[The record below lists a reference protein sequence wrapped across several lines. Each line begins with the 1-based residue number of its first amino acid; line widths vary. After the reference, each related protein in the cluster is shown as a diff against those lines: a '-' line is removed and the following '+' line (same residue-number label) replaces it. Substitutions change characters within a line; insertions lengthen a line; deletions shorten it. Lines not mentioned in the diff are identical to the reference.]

1 MVRVAAAGASG
12 LLAALLVWYGLRTG
26 VRLRRTPVTARVQSD
41 DTGLDVTP
49 IQFWATSLGVAA
61 ATYLLV
67 FALTSLPMVSLMP
80 AAVVA
85 TLPRAYF
92 ARRRA
97 QRLDEV
103 QRAWPDGLRDL
114 VAAVKSGASLPTA
127 IEGLAGFGPLPLRDA
142 FQGFAVY
149 SRSLG
154 VVSALEMIKSD
165 LADPT
170 SDRVIEVLILAYE
183 RGGAVVPEIL
193 SDLAEA
199 TTRDLWTMEEI
210 RTEALEQ
217 KINSRIV
224 FVLPWIVLVAM
235 TARSGAFREFY
246 ASPAGIMVAFV
257 GAVMSLVGVVI
268 ASRLGTQPHE
278 PRVFA
283 SARGGTG

>member
-1 MVRVAAAGASG
+1 MT
-12 LLAALLVWYGLRTG
+12 LLAALATAVAMGLVLRLVLAG
-26 VRLRRTPVTARVQSD
+26 RRARRRRPPSSGTWLK

-49 IQFWATSLGVAA
+49 AQFWATSLGAGV
-61 ATYLLV
+61 ATYVVV
-67 FALTSLPMVSLMP
+67 FALTSLPIVALMP
-80 AAVVA
+80 SVVVA

-92 ARRRA
+92 LKKRA

-103 QRAWPDGLRDL
+103 QRTWPDGLRDL
-114 VAAVKSGASLPTA
+114 LATVRSGASLPTA
-127 IEGLAGFGPLPLRDA
+127 IEGLATFGPLPLRTS

-154 VVSALEMIKSD
+154 VVPALEMVKSD

-183 RGGAVVPEIL
+183 DGGAVVLEIL

-199 TTRDLWTMEEI
+199 TTRDVWTLEEI
-210 RTEALEQ
+210 RTEVLEQ

-224 FVLPWIVLVAM
+224 FVLPWLVLVAM

-246 ASPAGIMVAFV
+246 ASSVGIVVAAI
-257 GAVMSLVGVVI
+257 GGVMSLLGVVI
-268 ASRLGTQPHE
+268 ASRLGGQPPE

-283 SARGGTG
+283 SARGNE

>member
-1 MVRVAAAGASG
+1 MIVIAALATATTAGLVARLVLAGKGARRGRPTRPVTWLSGTGLGITPLQFWVTSLGAGAS
-12 LLAALLVWYGLRTG
+12 
-26 VRLRRTPVTARVQSD
+26 
-41 DTGLDVTP
+41 
-49 IQFWATSLGVAA
+49 
-61 ATYLLV
+61 TYIVV
-67 FALTSLPMVSLMP
+67 FALTSLPVVSLMP

-85 TLPRAYF
+85 TMPKAYF
-92 ARRRA
+92 SRKRA

-114 VAAVKSGASLPTA
+114 LASVRSGASLPTA
-127 IEGLAGFGPLPLRDA
+127 IEGLAAFGPSPLRTA

-154 VVSALEMIKSD
+154 VVPALEMIKSD

-183 RGGAVVPEIL
+183 RGGAVVPDIL

-199 TTRDLWTMEEI
+199 TTRDLWTLEEI

-224 FVLPWIVLVAM
+224 FVLPWLVLVAM

-246 ASPAGIMVAFV
+246 ASPAGILVATI
-257 GAVMSLVGVVI
+257 GAVMSLIGVVI
-268 ASRLGTQPHE
+268 ASKLGAQPPE

-283 SARGGTG
+283 TVRKAE